1 MKEIH
6 FDPNAFP
13 QVALLI
19 KESACFK
26 NQLEENYVDHITAP
40 VVAISLE
47 YPNKGNLTI
56 SKARQYLDYILPTLK
71 ENNIMTLYIAD
82 ATYFKAATKKANT
95 EPHYGYVLDCALAGF
110 EDMKVIYGVN
120 YQALFH
126 NDKLVKKLQLS
137 LKTVN
142 DYTAGTYS
150 DLGSNLIHSSSYV
163 THQKEA
169 KQVLRTLMAYP
180 ALTCDIETYGLKL
193 DEAKIATIAFA
204 WDQHNGVVFDCDAAD
219 LKDLLVNFFKRYPG
233 ELIFHNA
240 AFDIKCIIYYWFMS
254 DPLDMVGMLDG
265 LHTMYRSVHDTKLIA
280 YLATNSTAG
289 NELGLKK
296 LAFEFAGNYAQEDIN
311 DIRKIPRQELL
322 EYNLID
328 CLSTWYVYN
337 KYTPIMIQDN
347 QEEIYK
353 TLMLPALKNVTH
365 MELSGMP
372 LDMDVVEQLST
383 TLSNTIQ
390 HHQNRI
396 SNNKAVKDLQWKM
409 QVEAFRAKNLEL
421 KRKIKPLDEFETTF
435 NPGSTTQL
443 SRLLY
448 EELGLP
454 VFDTTDTGNPA
465 VGNDTLKKLVDFL
478 KAKYEVSDDELDE
491 T

>member
-1 MKEIH
+1 
-6 FDPNAFP
+6 
-13 QVALLI
+13 
-19 KESACFK
+19 
-26 NQLEENYVDHITAP
+26 
-40 VVAISLE
+40 
-47 YPNKGNLTI
+47 
-56 SKARQYLDYILPTLK
+56 
-71 ENNIMTLYIAD
+71 MTLYVAD
-82 ATYFKAATKKANT
+82 ATYFKAITKKANT
-95 EPHYGYVLDCALAGF
+95 EPHYGYVLDCAMDGF
-110 EDMKVIYGVN
+110 TDMKVIYGVN

-126 NDKLVKKLQLS
+126 NEKLSKKLELS

-142 DYTAGTYS
+142 DYMAGTYS
-150 DLGSNLIHSSSYV
+150 DLGSNLIHSSQYV
-163 THQKEA
+163 TDA
-169 KQVLRTLMAYP
+169 KSAEIMLHNLMAFQ

-219 LKDLLVNFFKRYPG
+219 LKELMVNFFKLYPG
-233 ELIFHNA
+233 RLIFHNA
-240 AFDIKCIIYYWFMS
+240 AFDIKCIIYYWFMR
-254 DPLDMVGMLDG
+254 DPLDMIGMLDG
-265 LHTMYRSVHDTKLIA
+265 LHTMYRSVDDTKLIA
-280 YLATNSTAG
+280 YLATNTTAG

-311 DIRKIPRQELL
+311 DIRKIPREELL

-328 CLSTWYVYN
+328 CLSTWYVYH
-337 KYTPIMIQDN
+337 KYTPIMLKDN
-347 QEEIYK
+347 QLDIYK
-353 TLMLPALKNVTH
+353 NLMLPALKNVTH

-372 LDMDVVEQLST
+372 LDMDVVAQLSS
-383 TLSNTIQ
+383 TLSSTID

-396 SNNKAVKDLQWKM
+396 NQNQAVKDLQWKM
-409 QVEAFRAKNLEL
+409 QIEAFRSKNLLL
-421 KRKIKPLDEFETTF
+421 KRKVKPLEDFETTF

-465 VGNDTLKKLVDFL
+465 VGNETLKKLVGFL